1 MHLCLHS
8 SSLEP
13 KKLLVLSINGVLCYF
28 PPSAIL
34 QRNARMFGKDVDETK
49 VEVRVRV

>member
-8 SSLEP
+8 LFLEP

-28 PPSAIL
+28 SPSAIL
-34 QRNARMFGKDVDETK
+34 QRNVKVFRKDVDETK
-49 VEVRVRV
+49 VEVRVRM